1 VKYIWPESINNVNVQ
16 RVTQLLS
23 YRVFDSEIGRN
34 WTIGTLPTALS
45 AQQLWHY
52 SSNAQEDTFEKH
64 QAEFNTLQSAGVYWT
79 LQTSQPVVIFTCSPP
94 FYHTNNISYFHANG
108 STSILRDAAELY
120 DAMLKINA
128 NRTWFMSWIQTPEDP
143 TSLLALVMY
152 NAGVEADSTDDDLE
166 QKNSF
171 AVCTVSSFWWDTSTS
186 LSLTTTANLIQT
198 DLPKSTK
205 GIVQDKYRSIIIEP
219 GGITPLYIDQATWN
233 SPYYGNDFSASI
245 VVAIVVALS
254 WIPGRDAQADYRSIA
269 EDMIEGMNL
278 SSIKDSTS
286 YTPLRIVRKI
296 TGYGY
301 GGTGT
306 STQLSLAV
314 IVAYCFITIIYIVYI
329 VVTGHTSIAWNLA
342 TELIILALQ
351 SKEPGDLGHVSVGI
365 DSMETLHRS
374 VGIRVNT
381 VNIGDTAEHM
391 EKLELVFEHDGE
403 HRRTLKKVKLD
414 QAY

>member
-1 VKYIWPESINNVNVQ
+1 
-16 RVTQLLS
+16 
-23 YRVFDSEIGRN
+23 
-34 WTIGTLPTALS
+34 
-45 AQQLWHY
+45 
-52 SSNAQEDTFEKH
+52 
-64 QAEFNTLQSAGVYWT
+64 
-79 LQTSQPVVIFTCSPP
+79 
-94 FYHTNNISYFHANG
+94 
-108 STSILRDAAELY
+108 
-120 DAMLKINA
+120 
-128 NRTWFMSWIQTPEDP
+128 
-143 TSLLALVMY
+143 
-152 NAGVEADSTDDDLE
+152 
-166 QKNSF
+166 
-171 AVCTVSSFWWDTSTS
+171 
-186 LSLTTTANLIQT
+186 
-198 DLPKSTK
+198 
-205 GIVQDKYRSIIIEP
+205 
-219 GGITPLYIDQATWN
+219 
-233 SPYYGNDFSASI
+233 
-245 VVAIVVALS
+245 VVALS

-314 IVAYCFITIIYIVYI
+314 IVAYCFITIIYIAYI